1 VTRLRAV
8 LAASL
13 AIWAAASPA
22 SADDFSFSADSMTGA
37 MSKGRER
44 AVLVGNAVVVSGG
57 MRISAD
63 RIELYG
69 EDFRFADCRG
79 RVAVVDEERGLRLST
94 ERLSYDRRDKV
105 SRLTG
110 PSVMEDRQNK
120 VVIKGDYIENDDERK
135 IAIVQINVRILKE
148 NLSCRAEFARYD
160 RAAKSLELSGSPT
173 VRRDG
178 DEYRAATILV
188 DLDTEDIVLV
198 GTVSGTVAAGK
209 EKEPQPDAA
218 SADAAAAEG
227 SAADGAAP
235 PLGEPSD
242 SALPPGEPPAGE
254 PPAGAP
260 AGGSSP

>member
-1 VTRLRAV
+1 MTRLRAV

-13 AIWAAASPA
+13 AFWSAALPA
-22 SADDFSFSADSMTGA
+22 FADDFSFSADSMTGA

-218 SADAAAAEG
+218 AAEG
-227 SAADGAAP
+227 SAADGAAPEP

-254 PPAGAP
+254 PPADGSAP
-260 AGGSSP
+260 

>member
-1 VTRLRAV
+1 MTRLRLALAAV
-8 LAASL
+8 LAIAT
-13 AIWAAASPA
+13 AVPPA
-22 SADDFSFSADSMTGA
+22 FADDFSFSADSMTGA

-44 AVLVGNAVVVSGG
+44 ATLVGNAVVVSGG

-69 EDFRFADCRG
+69 DEFRFVECKG
-79 RVAVVDEERGLRLST
+79 RVAVTDEERGLRLTT

-110 PSVMEDRQNK
+110 PSVMEDRLNK

-209 EKEPQPDAA
+209 KKEP
-218 SADAAAAEG
+218 
-227 SAADGAAP
+227 P
-235 PLGEPSD
+235 PE
-242 SALPPGEPPAGE
+242 PGEPLSVPAE
-254 PPAGAP
+254 P
-260 AGGSSP
+260 SSPGATP